1 MEDKEKEIL
10 EKKYKRVKSDLNDIQ
25 KYVDELTVFLPLSF
39 CNVNPLDLILGVN
52 NYFQKITGYK
62 EMEVVGNSIDF
73 LFLEKE
79 KIKEFKNKVLK
90 REEVSNKEFTL
101 VKKNGDFMPVNVS
114 ALARIDE
121 NNNFLGYFLTIS
133 DITEIKDFQNK
144 LEKEVKRK
152 TKALEN
158 KTKELADSQKAILN
172 ILEDTEESRKE
183 AEDEKNKTK
192 TIIANYTDGLL
203 VFDKNN
209 TVDIINPE
217 ALKILSIENT
227 DGFLGKSLKELKE
240 NESTKDLAEALIQSP
255 DFKDDVKRPSDS
267 GEFRKEIKNK
277 KDLIIEVTTVA
288 VFEKGKKE
296 ITLAVLHDITR
307 EKMIEEM
314 KSEFVSIAAHQLRT
328 PLSAIK
334 WTMKMLIDG
343 DLGKLNKNQL
353 ELAEK
358 AYISNTRMVN
368 LINDLLNVS
377 RIEEGRY
384 LYKPS
389 HVAFNEIID
398 PLLSNYKEEIK
409 RRGIKFEID
418 KTEKQLPKIAVDIE
432 KITLVVQN
440 FLDNAMKYT
449 SKGGNIVFSVVL
461 KNKKIEVS
469 VTDSGVGIPENQK
482 GRLFSKFF
490 RAENVVR
497 METEGSGLGLFICK
511 NIIKAHKGEIWFESK
526 EGQGSTFYFT
536 LPIIETKKEFE
547 EFLKKL

>member
-1 MEDKEKEIL
+1 MDKEKEIL
-10 EKKYKRVKSDLNDIQ
+10 EKKHQRVKNDLEDIQ

-52 NYFQKITGYK
+52 NSFQKLTGYK

-73 LFLEKE
+73 LFSEKGETSELKKMILERQE
-79 KIKEFKNKVLK
+79 I
-90 REEVSNKEFTL
+90 SNKELTL
-101 VKKNGDFMPVNVS
+101 IKKNKDFVPVNVS
-114 ALARIDE
+114 ALARTDE

-144 LEKEVKRK
+144 LEEKVKEK
-152 TKALEN
+152 TKALEK
-158 KTKELADSQKAILN
+158 KTKELADSQKAVLN

-183 AEDEKNKTK
+183 VEKEKNKTE
-192 TIIANYTDGLL
+192 TIIANFTDGLL
-203 VFDKNN
+203 VFNENN
-209 TVDIINPE
+209 VIDIINPE
-217 ALKILSIENT
+217 ALKILDIEKPKN
-227 DGFLGKSLKELKE
+227 FIGKKLKDLKKIKK
-240 NESTKDLAEALIQSP
+240 TKDLAEALIESP
-255 DFKDDVKRPSDS
+255 DFRDDIKRPSESDD
-267 GEFRKEIKNK
+267 FRKEIKNSK
-277 KDLIIEVTTVA
+277 NLIIEVTTVA
-288 VFEKGKKE
+288 VFEKGKRT

-334 WTMKMLIDG
+334 WTIKMLIDG
-343 DLGKLNKNQL
+343 DLGELNKEQHD
-353 ELAEK
+353 LAEK

-389 HVAFNEIID
+389 HVNFDEIVD
-398 PLLSNYKEEIK
+398 PLISNYKEEIK
-409 RRGIKFEID
+409 RRGIDFEIN
-418 KTEKQLPKIAVDIE
+418 KPQGKLPKVAVDVE

-440 FLDNAMKYT
+440 LLDNAMKYT
-449 SKGGNIVFSVVL
+449 SKKGSISFSINPT
-461 KNKKIEVS
+461 KNKKIMVS
-469 VTDSGVGIPENQK
+469 VKDTGVGIPEDQQN
-482 GRLFSKFF
+482 RLFSKFF
-490 RAENVVR
+490 RAANVIR

-511 NIIKAHKGEIWFESK
+511 NIIEAHKGEIWFESQEK
-526 EGQGSTFYFT
+526 KGSTFYFT
-536 LPIIETKKEFE
+536 LPVIENKKEFE